1 MKILSLL
8 LIVILILHFSDCD
21 RYCKRTNETNNSQ
34 KTEFEV
40 TSVDRQFIITFKG
53 WYTETARREFI
64 TAALKALGYNYEH
77 VFSVLPRDNPMAG
90 YPSDFDLILFS
101 DNDVVSRGVGLLL
114 DHPLVRSK
122 VEQDVIF
129 KYFDDM
135 NIIRFRI

>member
-53 WYTETARREFI
+53 WYTETARKEYI
-64 TAALKALGYNYEH
+64 TSSLKALGYNYEH
-77 VFSVLPRDNPMAG
+77 VFSVLRRDNPMAG

-101 DNDVVSRGVGLLL
+101 DNDVVLRSVALLRN
-114 DHPLVRSK
+114 HPLVRSK
-122 VEQDVIF
+122 MNKHPKTTVI
-129 KYFDDM
+129 
-135 NIIRFRI
+135 NE